1 MNYRYNF
8 NDEKNDNKKRIIFV
22 VLFFIFMIMF
32 VAFFFR
38 NSSNIVINRV
48 STIISKPI
56 GFIYDICTG
65 TSSRISKALEDP
77 ESVLS
82 ENERLKNEN
91 EELKLQ
97 ALESKR
103 VLDENASLKNM
114 LGISK
119 EYQHFNIKLG
129 NIVFREHD
137 NWTKTFTINLGSK
150 DGIKLN
156 QAVVHKD
163 GLVGYISAV
172 NTDTSVVT
180 TILDPTSS
188 VSVIVSTI
196 NEPAILKG
204 DLEQKSDNKLKL
216 TYIPLDTD
224 ISVSDIL
231 YTSGL
236 GSMYPSSIP
245 VGKIVEVVNK
255 KNDVSRYAIVEPN
268 VNIKQIMEVGV
279 IIE

>member
-38 NSSNIVINRV
+38 NSSNIVINKV

-56 GFIYDICTG
+56 SFIYDICTG
-65 TSSRISKALEDP
+65 TSLKIAKALEDP
-77 ESVLS
+77 ESVLA
-82 ENERLKNEN
+82 ENERLKKEN
-91 EELKLQ
+91 EELKLKD
-97 ALESKR
+97 LESKR
-103 VLDENASLKNM
+103 ILDENVSLKNM

-119 EYQHFNIKLG
+119 QYQHFNIKLG
-129 NIVFREHD
+129 NIIFREHD

-188 VSVIVSTI
+188 VSVIVSNI

-268 VNIKQIMEVGV
+268 VDIRQILEVGV
-279 IIE
+279 IVE

>member
-38 NSSNIVINRV
+38 NSSNIVINKV

-56 GFIYDICTG
+56 SFIYDICTG
-65 TSSRISKALEDP
+65 TSSKIAKALEDP
-77 ESVLS
+77 ESVLA
-82 ENERLKNEN
+82 ENERLKKEN
-91 EELKLQ
+91 EELKLKD
-97 ALESKR
+97 LESKR
-103 VLDENASLKNM
+103 ILDENVSLKNM

-119 EYQHFNIKLG
+119 QYQHFNIKLG
-129 NIVFREHD
+129 NIIFREHD

-188 VSVIVSTI
+188 VSVIVSNI

-268 VNIKQIMEVGV
+268 VDIRQILEVGV
-279 IIE
+279 IVE

>member
-22 VLFFIFMIMF
+22 VIFFIFLVMF

-38 NSSNIVINRV
+38 NSSNIVIKHIASV
-48 STIISKPI
+48 ISKPI
-56 GFIYDICTG
+56 TFVYDICTG
-65 TSSRISKALEDP
+65 ASNTLNNTFSDSEN
-77 ESVLS
+77 VLS
-82 ENERLKNEN
+82 ENERLKKEN
-91 EELKLQ
+91 EDLKLQ
-97 ALESKR
+97 ALESKKI
-103 VLDENASLKNM
+103 LDENKSLKNM

-129 NIVFREHD
+129 NVVFREHD
-137 NWTKTFTINLGSK
+137 NWTKTFTINLGAN

-156 QAVVHKD
+156 QAVVHEE
-163 GLVGYISAV
+163 GLVGRITAV
-172 NTDTSVVT
+172 NSNTSVVT

-188 VSVIVSTI
+188 VSVTISTI

-204 DLEQKSDNKLKL
+204 DLEQKSENKLKL
-216 TYIPLDTD
+216 TYIPLDTE
-224 ISVSDIL
+224 ISISDIL

-245 VGKIVEVVNK
+245 VGKIVEVVNN
-255 KNDVSRYAIVEPN
+255 KNDVDRYAIVEPN
-268 VNIKQIMEVGV
+268 VDIRKVSEVGV
-279 IIE
+279 IIN